1 VREKRSESA
10 ESAVRALAKEKKKPG
25 KDAQSEGK
33 PVKLPS
39 AFERYF
45 KDECIPGLIKGQGY
59 KSIQEVPRVQ
69 KVVVSCCMKEATQDQ
84 KVLEKAVEELTLIT
98 GQKAVVTKA
107 KKSIANFKLRKG
119 MSIGCCVTLRKHLM
133 YEFLNR
139 LFNIVL
145 PRFRDF
151 RGVSPKG
158 FDGRGNYT
166 LGVREQIVF
175 PEINYDKIDRIRGM
189 NITIV
194 TSAKTDD
201 EGRSLLKQMGMP
213 FREN

>member
-1 VREKRSESA
+1 V
-10 ESAVRALAKEKKKPG
+10 VRALAKEKNKPAADATNDGKSKKF
-25 KDAQSEGK
+25 
-33 PVKLPS
+33 PS
-39 AFERYF
+39 SFERFF
-45 KDECIPGLIKGQGY
+45 KEQCVPGLMKGQGY
-59 KSIQEVPRVQ
+59 RTVQEVPRVQ
-69 KVVVSCCMKEATQDQ
+69 KVVVSSCMKEATQDQ

-119 MSIGCCVTLRKHLM
+119 MSIGCCVTLRKQLM

-139 LFNIVL
+139 FFNIVL

-201 EGRSLLKQMGMP
+201 EGRALLKQMGMP

>member
-1 VREKRSESA
+1 
-10 ESAVRALAKEKKKPG
+10 LAKEKNKPAPEAAGDG
-25 KDAQSEGK
+25 KTQRF
-33 PVKLPS
+33 PS
-39 AFERYF
+39 AFEKFF
-45 KDECIPGLIKGQGY
+45 KEQCVPELLKGQGY
-59 KSIQEVPRVQ
+59 KTVQEVPRVQ
-69 KVVVSCCMKEATQDQ
+69 KVVISSCMKEATQDQ
-84 KVLEKAVEELTLIT
+84 KVLERAVEELTLIT

-119 MSIGCCVTLRKHLM
+119 MSIGCCVTLRKQLM

-201 EGRSLLKQMGMP
+201 DGRALLKQMGMP
-213 FREN
+213 FRENQ

>member
-1 VREKRSESA
+1 
-10 ESAVRALAKEKKKPG
+10 LAKEKKEKKEKNKPAAETAG
-25 KDAQSEGK
+25 DGK
-33 PVKLPS
+33 PRRLPS
-39 AFERYF
+39 SFERHF
-45 KDECIPGLIKGQGY
+45 KEQCLPALIKAGGY
-59 KSIQEVPRVQ
+59 KTVQEVPRVQ
-69 KVVVSCCMKEATQDQ
+69 KVVVSSCLKEATQDQ
-84 KVLEKAVEELTLIT
+84 KVLEKAAEELTLIT

-119 MSIGCCVTLRKHLM
+119 MSIGCCVTLRKQLM

-175 PEINYDKIDRIRGM
+175 PEINYDKIDRVRGM

-194 TSAKTDD
+194 TSARTDD
-201 EGRSLLKQMGMP
+201 EGRALLKQMGMP

>member
-1 VREKRSESA
+1 MRV
-10 ESAVRALAKEKKKPG
+10 LAKEKKEK
-25 KDAQSEGK
+25 KDKKTAGAESGSAAPE
-33 PVKLPS
+33 KLKSP
-39 AFERYF
+39 FERFY
-45 KDECIPGLIKGQGY
+45 KDQCIPALIKAKGY
-59 KSIQEVPRVQ
+59 ASVQEVPRVQ
-69 KVVVSCCMKEATQDQ
+69 KVVVSSCPKEATQDQ
-84 KVLEKAVEELTLIT
+84 KVLERASEELTLIT
-98 GQKAVVTKA
+98 GQKAVITRA

-119 MSIGCCVTLRKHLM
+119 MSIGCCVTLRKQLM

-139 LFNIVL
+139 LFNVVL

-151 RGVSPKG
+151 RGVSPHG

-175 PEINYDKIDRIRGM
+175 PEIHYDKIDKIRGM

-194 TSAKTDD
+194 TTAKTDD
-201 EGRSLLKQMGMP
+201 ESRMLLKQMGMP

>member
-1 VREKRSESA
+1 M
-10 ESAVRALAKEKKKPG
+10 
-25 KDAQSEGK
+25 
-33 PVKLPS
+33 
-39 AFERYF
+39 
-45 KDECIPGLIKGQGY
+45 
-59 KSIQEVPRVQ
+59 QEVPRVQ
-69 KVVVSCCMKEATQDQ
+69 KVVVSSCMKEATQDQ

-119 MSIGCCVTLRKHLM
+119 MSIGCCVTLRKQLM

-139 LFNIVL
+139 FFNIVL

-201 EGRSLLKQMGMP
+201 EGRALLKQMGMP